1 MKRDHLLEL
10 REIYRRELF
19 ESVIPFWLNHSL
31 DHQGGGQFNSLDR
44 AGSVFDSDKSMWL
57 QGRALWMFAKLYNEV
72 EQRAEWLDAARHIY
86 DFIMR
91 CGFDSDGRMFFAVT
105 GDGRPLRKRRYLFTE
120 TFAII
125 GLAEYARATGD
136 ALALQRAVDTYRLVV
151 DHLRNPGALDPKVFP
166 ETRRAKAHNV
176 SMIMLA
182 TTQELRL
189 AAPPDPLYV
198 QVVDDALDQILNHFL
213 DDEAEAVFEVLGADG
228 ERLDTDDGRRIT
240 PGHAMESAAFVMH
253 EAIERG
259 DESLIPPALMMIDY
273 SLARG
278 WDEQYGGLLYF
289 VDVDCKPP
297 TRLEWDMKLW
307 WPHAEALYALLL
319 AYHLSADEKYARS
332 FKRMHAWTFQHFPD
346 PEYGGWYGYL
356 HRDGS
361 LCTPLKGGLWKGFFH
376 TPRAL
381 WLCWKLLGEMLDS
394 PGDHCRT

>member
-1 MKRDHLLEL
+1 MKRVRLLDL

-19 ESVIPFWLNHSL
+19 DNVVPFWLNHSL
-31 DHQGGGQFNSLDR
+31 DREHGGQFNSLDR
-44 AGSVFDSDKSMWL
+44 DGSVFDTDKSMWL

-72 EQRAEWLDAARHIY
+72 EARADWLEAARHIY

-105 GDGRPLRKRRYLFTE
+105 ADGRPLRKRRYLFTE
-120 TFAII
+120 TFAVI

-136 ALALQRAVDTYRLVV
+136 ARALERALATYRLVV
-151 DHLRNPGALDPKVFP
+151 DHLRDPGRLEPKVFP
-166 ETRRAKAHNV
+166 QTRRAKAHNV

-189 AAPPDPLYV
+189 AARPDPLFDE
-198 QVVDDALDQILNHFL
+198 VVNEALDQIINHFL
-213 DDEAEAVFEVLGADG
+213 DEEAQAVFEVLGVDS

-253 EAIERG
+253 EAMARA
-259 DESLIPPALMMIDY
+259 DQTLIRPALKMIDY
-273 SLARG
+273 SMARG
-278 WDEQYGGLLYF
+278 WDDEYGGLLYF
-289 VDVDCKPP
+289 VDAEGKPP

-319 AYHLSADEKYARS
+319 AYHLSRDQKYAEW
-332 FKRMHAWTFQHFPD
+332 FERMQEWTFQRFPD
-346 PEYGGWYGYL
+346 PEHGGWYGYL
-356 HRDGS
+356 RRDGS
-361 LCTPLKGGLWKGFFH
+361 LSTPLKGGLWKGFFH

-381 WLCWKLLGEMLDS
+381 WLCWKLLSDMLA
-394 PGDHCRT
+394 

>member
-1 MKRDHLLEL
+1 MKRDRLLEL
-10 REIYRRELF
+10 REIYHRDLF
-19 ESVIPFWLNHSL
+19 DSVIPFWLKHSL
-31 DHQGGGQFNSLDR
+31 DRQHGGQFNSLDR
-44 AGSVFDSDKSMWL
+44 DGSVFDSDKSMWL

-72 EQRAEWLDAARHIY
+72 EQRPEWLAAARHIY

-105 GDGRPLRKRRYLFTE
+105 ADGRPLRKRRYLFTE

-125 GLAEYARATGD
+125 GLAEFARATGD
-136 ALALQRAVDTYRLVV
+136 AAALERALATYRLIVEQ
-151 DHLRNPGALDPKVFP
+151 LQKPTQLAPKVFP

-189 AAPPDPLYV
+189 AAPPDPLYG

-213 DDEAEAVFEVLGADG
+213 DDEAQAVFEVLGVDG
-228 ERLDTDDGRRIT
+228 ERLDTVDGRRLT

-253 EAIERG
+253 EAIARA
-259 DESLIPPALMMIDY
+259 DDSLIPPALKMIDY

-278 WDEQYGGLLYF
+278 WDAEYGGLLYF
-289 VDVDCKPP
+289 VDVAGKPP

-319 AYHLSADEKYARS
+319 AHHLRGGDRYARW
-332 FKRMHAWTFQHFPD
+332 FERLHEWTFARFPD
-346 PEYGGWYGYL
+346 PEVGGWYGYL
-356 HRDGS
+356 RRDGS
-361 LCTPLKGGLWKGFFH
+361 LSTSLKGGMWKGFFH

-381 WLCWKLLGEMLDS
+381 WLCWKLLGEMLA
-394 PGDHCRT
+394 

>member
-1 MKRDHLLEL
+1 MNRARLLEL

-19 ESVIPFWLNHSL
+19 DNVIPFWLDHSL
-31 DHQGGGQFNSLDR
+31 DREHGGQFNSLDR
-44 AGSVFDSDKSMWL
+44 DGSVFDTDKAMWL

-72 EQRAEWLDAARHIY
+72 ERRPAWLEAARHIY

-91 CGFDSDGRMFFAVT
+91 CGFDDDGRMFFAVT
-105 GDGRPLRKRRYLFTE
+105 ADGRPLRKRRYLFTE

-136 ALALQRAVDTYRLVV
+136 ASALKRAVDTYRLVL
-151 DHLRNPGALDPKVFP
+151 DHLGDPGKLEPKVFP
-166 ETRRAKAHNV
+166 QTRRAKAHNV

-189 AAPPDPLYV
+189 AAPPDPLFIA
-198 QVVDDALDQILNHFL
+198 VVDEALDQILHRFL
-213 DDEAEAVFEVLGADG
+213 DEEAQAVFEVLDAEDKK
-228 ERLDTDDGRRIT
+228 LDTADGRRVT

-253 EAIERG
+253 EAIAR
-259 DESLIPPALMMIDY
+259 DDHALIPPALKMIDY

-278 WDEQYGGLLYF
+278 WDAQYGGLLYF
-289 VDVDCKPP
+289 VDFAGKPP

-319 AYHLSADEKYARS
+319 AYRLSGHDRYARW
-332 FKRMHAWTFQHFPD
+332 FEQMHQWAFQHFPD

-356 HRDGS
+356 RRDGS
-361 LCTPLKGGLWKGFFH
+361 LSTPLKGGMWKGFFH

-381 WLCWKLLGEMLDS
+381 WLCWQLLETMLA
-394 PGDHCRT
+394 

>member
-1 MKRDHLLEL
+1 MKRRRLLEL

-19 ESVIPFWLNHSL
+19 DSVVPFWLDHSL
-31 DHQGGGQFNSLDR
+31 DHEHGGQFNSLDR
-44 AGSVFDSDKSMWL
+44 DGAVFDSDKSMWL

-72 EQRAEWLDAARHIY
+72 EPRTEWLEAARHIY

-91 CGFDSDGRMFFAVT
+91 FGFDSDGRMFFAVT
-105 GDGRPLRKRRYLFTE
+105 ADGRPLRKRRYLFTE
-120 TFAII
+120 TFAVI

-136 ALALQRAVDTYRLVV
+136 DAALQRAVDTYRLVV
-151 DHLRNPGALDPKVFP
+151 DYLRNPGQLEPKVYP

-189 AAPPDPLYV
+189 AALPDPLYAE
-198 QVVDDALDQILNHFL
+198 VVNDALDQILHHFL
-213 DDEAEAVFEVLGADG
+213 DEEAEAVFEVLGADG
-228 ERLDTDDGRRIT
+228 QRLDTDDGRRLT
-240 PGHAMESAAFVMH
+240 PGHAMESAAFVLH
-253 EAIERG
+253 EAIERH
-259 DESLIPPALMMIDY
+259 DTSLIPSALKMIDY

-278 WDEQYGGLLYF
+278 WDSEYGGLLYF
-289 VDVDCKPP
+289 VDADGKPP

-319 AYHLSADEKYARS
+319 AYHLSGDEKYAGW
-332 FKRMHAWTFQHFPD
+332 FERMHDWTFDHFPD
-346 PEYGGWYGYL
+346 PDLGGWYGYL

-361 LCTPLKGGLWKGFFH
+361 LSTPLKGGMWKGFFH

-381 WLCWKLLGEMLDS
+381 WLCWKLLSDMLA
-394 PGDHCRT
+394 